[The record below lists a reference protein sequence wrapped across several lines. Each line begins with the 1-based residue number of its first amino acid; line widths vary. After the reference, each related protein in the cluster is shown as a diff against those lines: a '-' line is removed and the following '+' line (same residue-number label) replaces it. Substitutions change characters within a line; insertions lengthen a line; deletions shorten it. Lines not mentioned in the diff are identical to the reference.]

1 MRVSRVLQL
10 SICLV
15 GLSLA
20 WCSPPPGKPS
30 IEGGGQVPVGQ
41 IQVLSVGLL
50 QLLQGVRE
58 SAWRMERQGDQVSEE
73 LMGDTQVVERLREQ
87 GVQVGRTHRQVT
99 KNLQMMTAQSDRL
112 ENAAQDMQLGLETLL
127 AEQGALELRMCR
139 VLERVQSITKPVL
152 RMEKQLNMN
161 LMKVIVDTQSRRLAD
176 LALEV
181 MTRDRLIDKHL
192 QHIVDLEEQASRIR
206 GERPPTSAE
215 GRF

>member
-10 SICLV
+10 SVCLV

-20 WCSPPPGKPS
+20 WHSPSPGKPS
-30 IEGGGQVPVGQ
+30 IGQVPVAQ

-50 QLLQGVRE
+50 QMLQGVQE

-73 LMGDTQVVERLREQ
+73 LVGDTQAVERLREQ
-87 GVQVGRTHRQVT
+87 GVQVGRTQRQVT

-112 ENAAQDMQLGLETLL
+112 ENAAQDVQLGLETLL

-161 LMKVIVDTQSRRLAD
+161 LMKVSYYTFLTI
-176 LALEV
+176 
-181 MTRDRLIDKHL
+181 
-192 QHIVDLEEQASRIR
+192 
-206 GERPPTSAE
+206 
-215 GRF
+215 

>member
-1 MRVSRVLQL
+1 MNGGRLSDQGNLRTELKGISPYQAMRVSRVLQL

-20 WCSPPPGKPS
+20 WRSPPPGKPS

-50 QLLQGVRE
+50 QLLQGVQE

-73 LMGDTQVVERLREQ
+73 LMGDTQAVERLREQ
-87 GVQVGRTHRQVT
+87 GVQIGRTHRQVT

-112 ENAAQDMQLGLETLL
+112 ENAAQDVQLGLETLL

-161 LMKVIVDTQSRRLAD
+161 LMK
-176 LALEV
+176 
-181 MTRDRLIDKHL
+181 
-192 QHIVDLEEQASRIR
+192 ASRIR